1 MTEGENTLKPLIPHY
16 MKNNWYVLYTK
27 SRCEKKIADLLSK
40 RNVENYCPLNRVYR
54 QWSDRKKMVAEPLF
68 SSYVFI
74 HACEEELNAIKKLSN
89 NIVNVVYWLGKPAI
103 IRNEE
108 IEQIRY
114 FLNEYSNI
122 TIEKQPVR
130 MNEMVRIIR
139 GPFRNLEGTVSAFK
153 NNMLVLSLPSLG
165 YKIMAEVNASNIEI
179 LKNGFS
185 PQITFETSTKSIPVL
200 N

>member
-1 MTEGENTLKPLIPHY
+1 

-54 QWSDRKKMVAEPLF
+54 QWSDRKKMVTEPLF
-68 SSYVFI
+68 NSYVFI

-103 IRNEE
+103 IKNEE

-114 FLNEYSNI
+114 FLNEYSNV

-130 MNEMVRIIR
+130 MNEMVRIIK
-139 GPFRNLEGTVSAFK
+139 GPFRNMEGTVAAIK
-153 NNMLVLSLPSLG
+153 NNMVVLSLPSLG
-165 YKIMAEVNASNIEI
+165 YKMMAEVNLSNIEI
-179 LKNGFS
+179 LNKDFS
-185 PQITFETSTKSIPVL
+185 RQNNFETTTTTIPLL

>member
-1 MTEGENTLKPLIPHY
+1 

-54 QWSDRKKMVAEPLF
+54 QWSDRKKMVTEPLF
-68 SSYVFI
+68 NSYVFI

-103 IRNEE
+103 IKNEE
-108 IEQIRY
+108 IEQIRF
-114 FLNEYSNI
+114 FLNEYSNV

-130 MNEMVRIIR
+130 MNEMVRIIK
-139 GPFRNLEGTVSAFK
+139 GPFRNLEGTVAAIK

-165 YKIMAEVNASNIEI
+165 YKMMAEVNLSNIEI
-179 LKNGFS
+179 LNKDFS
-185 PQITFETSTKSIPVL
+185 RQNNFETTTTTIPLL

>member
-1 MTEGENTLKPLIPHY
+1 

-27 SRCEKKIADLLSK
+27 SRCEKKVAAFLSK

-54 QWSDRKKMVAEPLF
+54 QWSDRKKMVTEPLF
-68 SSYVFI
+68 NSYVFI
-74 HACEEELNAIKKLSN
+74 HACESELNAIKKLTS
-89 NIVNVVYWLGKPAI
+89 NIVNVVYWLGKPAV

-114 FLNEYSNI
+114 FLNEYSNV

-130 MNEMVRIIR
+130 MNEMVRIIK
-139 GPFRNLEGTVSAFK
+139 GPFRNLEGTVAAIK
-153 NNMLVLSLPSLG
+153 NNMLVLSLPTLG
-165 YKIMAEVNASNIEI
+165 YKMMAEVSASNIEI
-179 LKNGFS
+179 LNHGFS
-185 PQITFETSTKSIPVL
+185 QQIEYASRGKSIPAL

>member
-1 MTEGENTLKPLIPHY
+1 

-54 QWSDRKKMVAEPLF
+54 QWSDRKKMVTEPLF
-68 SSYVFI
+68 NSYVFI

-103 IRNEE
+103 IKNEE

-114 FLNEYSNI
+114 FLNEYSNV

-130 MNEMVRIIR
+130 MNEMVRIIK
-139 GPFRNLEGTVSAFK
+139 GPFRNLEGTVAAIK

-165 YKIMAEVNASNIEI
+165 YKMMAEVNLSNIEI
-179 LKNGFS
+179 LNKDFS
-185 PQITFETSTKSIPVL
+185 RQNNFETTTTTIPLL

>member
-1 MTEGENTLKPLIPHY
+1 

-54 QWSDRKKMVAEPLF
+54 QWSDRKKMVTEPLF
-68 SSYVFI
+68 NSYVFI

-103 IRNEE
+103 IKNEE

-114 FLNEYSNI
+114 FLNEYSNV

-130 MNEMVRIIR
+130 MNEMVRIIK
-139 GPFRNLEGTVSAFK
+139 GPFRNLEGTVAAIK
-153 NNMLVLSLPSLG
+153 NNMVVLSLPSLG
-165 YKIMAEVNASNIEI
+165 YKMMAEVNLFNIEI
-179 LKNGFS
+179 LNKDFS
-185 PQITFETSTKSIPVL
+185 RQNNFETTTTTIPLL

>member
-1 MTEGENTLKPLIPHY
+1 

-54 QWSDRKKMVAEPLF
+54 QWSDRKKMVTEPLF
-68 SSYVFI
+68 NSYVFI

-103 IRNEE
+103 IKNEE

-114 FLNEYSNI
+114 FLNEYSNV

-130 MNEMVRIIR
+130 MNEMVRIIK
-139 GPFRNLEGTVSAFK
+139 GPFRNLEGTVAAIK
-153 NNMLVLSLPSLG
+153 NNLVVLSLPSLG
-165 YKIMAEVNASNIEI
+165 YKMMAEVNLSNIEI
-179 LKNGFS
+179 LNKDFS
-185 PQITFETSTKSIPVL
+185 RQNNFETTTTTIPLL

>member
-1 MTEGENTLKPLIPHY
+1 M
-16 MKNNWYVLYTK
+16 
-27 SRCEKKIADLLSK
+27 
-40 RNVENYCPLNRVYR
+40 
-54 QWSDRKKMVAEPLF
+54 
-68 SSYVFI
+68 
-74 HACEEELNAIKKLSN
+74 
-89 NIVNVVYWLGKPAI
+89 NVVYWLGKPAI

-185 PQITFETSTKSIPVL
+185 PQNTFETSTKSIPVL

>member
-1 MTEGENTLKPLIPHY
+1 

-27 SRCEKKIADLLSK
+27 SRCEKKVADLLTK

-54 QWSDRKKMVAEPLF
+54 QWSDRIKMVTAPLF
-68 SSYVFI
+68 NSYVFI
-74 HACEEELNAIKKLSN
+74 HACEEELNVIKKLTN

-114 FLNEYSNI
+114 FLNEYSNV

-130 MNEMVRIIR
+130 MNEMVRITK
-139 GPFRNLEGTVSAFK
+139 GPFRNLEGTVAAIK

-165 YKIMAEVNASNIEI
+165 YKMIAEVNASNVEI
-179 LKNGFS
+179 LNNGFIR
-185 PQITFETSTKSIPVL
+185 QMDFETSKKHLPVL

>member
-1 MTEGENTLKPLIPHY
+1 
-16 MKNNWYVLYTK
+16 MKRKLP
-27 SRCEKKIADLLSK
+27 IFLSK

-54 QWSDRKKMVAEPLF
+54 QWSDRKKMVTAPLF
-68 SSYVFI
+68 NSYVFV
-74 HACEEELNAIKKLSN
+74 HACEEELNSIKQLTN

-114 FLNEYSNI
+114 FLNEYSNV

-130 MNEMVRIIR
+130 MNEIVRIIK
-139 GPFRNLEGTVSAFK
+139 GPFRNLEGTVADIK

-165 YKIMAEVNASNIEI
+165 YKMMAEVNVSNIEI
-179 LKNGFS
+179 LNNGFTRQS
-185 PQITFETSTKSIPVL
+185 GFETSAKRIPVL

>member
-1 MTEGENTLKPLIPHY
+1 

-27 SRCEKKIADLLSK
+27 SRCEKKVADLLSK

-54 QWSDRKKMVAEPLF
+54 QWSDRKKMVTEPLF
-68 SSYVFI
+68 NSYVFI
-74 HACEEELNAIKKLSN
+74 HSCEDELNTIKRLST

-114 FLNEYSNI
+114 FLNEYSNV

-130 MNEMVRIIR
+130 MNEIVRIIK
-139 GPFRNLEGTVSAFK
+139 GPFRNLEGTVAEIK
-153 NNMLVLSLPSLG
+153 NNMVVLSLPTLG
-165 YKIMAEVNASNIEI
+165 YNMMAEVDASNIEI
-179 LKNGFS
+179 LNNGFTR
-185 PQITFETSTKSIPVL
+185 QTVFETSSRRMPVL

>member
-1 MTEGENTLKPLIPHY
+1 

-54 QWSDRKKMVAEPLF
+54 QWSDRKKMVTEPLF
-68 SSYVFI
+68 NSYVFI

-103 IRNEE
+103 IKNEE
-108 IEQIRY
+108 IEQIRF
-114 FLNEYSNI
+114 FLNEYSNV

-130 MNEMVRIIR
+130 MNEMVRIIK
-139 GPFRNLEGTVSAFK
+139 GPFRNLEGTVAAIK
-153 NNMLVLSLPSLG
+153 NNMVVLSLPSLG
-165 YKIMAEVNASNIEI
+165 YKMMAEVNLSNIEI
-179 LKNGFS
+179 LNKDFS
-185 PQITFETSTKSIPVL
+185 RQNNFETTTTTIPLL

>member
-1 MTEGENTLKPLIPHY
+1 

-54 QWSDRKKMVAEPLF
+54 QWSDRKKMVTEPLF
-68 SSYVFI
+68 NSYVFI

-103 IRNEE
+103 IKNEE

-114 FLNEYSNI
+114 FLNEYSNV

-130 MNEMVRIIR
+130 MNEMVRIIK
-139 GPFRNLEGTVSAFK
+139 GPFRNLEGTVAAIK
-153 NNMLVLSLPSLG
+153 NNMVVLSLPSLG
-165 YKIMAEVNASNIEI
+165 YKMMAEVNLSNIEI
-179 LKNGFS
+179 LNKDFS
-185 PQITFETSTKSIPVL
+185 RQNNFETTTTTIPLL

>member
-1 MTEGENTLKPLIPHY
+1 

-27 SRCEKKIADLLSK
+27 SRCEKKVADFLSK

-54 QWSDRKKMVAEPLF
+54 QWSDRKKMVTAPLF
-68 SSYVFI
+68 NSYVFI
-74 HACEEELNAIKKLSN
+74 HACEAELNTIKNLTN
-89 NIVNVVYWLGKPAI
+89 NIVNVVYWLGKPAV

-114 FLNEYSNI
+114 FLNEYSNV

-130 MNEMVRIIR
+130 MNEMVRIIK
-139 GPFRNLEGTVSAFK
+139 GPFRNLEGTVAAIK
-153 NNMLVLSLPSLG
+153 NNMLVLSLPTLG
-165 YKIMAEVNASNIEI
+165 YKMMAEVNAANIEI
-179 LKNGFS
+179 LEYGYQQKV
-185 PQITFETSTKSIPVL
+185 EYATSAKAQPVL

>member
-1 MTEGENTLKPLIPHY
+1 

-27 SRCEKKIADLLSK
+27 SRCEKKVADFLSK

-54 QWSDRKKMVAEPLF
+54 QWSDRKKIVTEPLF
-68 SSYVFI
+68 NSYVFI
-74 HACEEELNAIKKLSN
+74 HACEAELNTIKKLTS

-114 FLNEYSNI
+114 FLNEYSNV

-130 MNEMVRIIR
+130 MNEMVRIIK
-139 GPFRNLEGTVSAFK
+139 GPFRNLEGTVAAIK
-153 NNMLVLSLPSLG
+153 NNMLVLFLPTLG
-165 YKIMAEVNASNIEI
+165 YKMMAEVNSSNIEI
-179 LKNGFS
+179 LHHGYS
-185 PQITFETSTKSIPVL
+185 QQIDYASRSKGIPAL

>member
-1 MTEGENTLKPLIPHY
+1 

-27 SRCEKKIADLLSK
+27 SRCEKKVADLLSK

-54 QWSDRKKMVAEPLF
+54 QWSDRKKMVTEPLF
-68 SSYVFI
+68 NSYVFI
-74 HACEEELNAIKKLSN
+74 HSCEDELNTIKKLST

-114 FLNEYSNI
+114 FLNEYSNV

-130 MNEMVRIIR
+130 MNEIVRIIK
-139 GPFRNLEGTVSAFK
+139 GPFRNLEGTVADIK

-165 YKIMAEVNASNIEI
+165 YKMMAEVNASNIEI
-179 LKNGFS
+179 LNNGFTRQS
-185 PQITFETSTKSIPVL
+185 SFETSTKRMPVL